1 MDHLMSFTYGQRP
14 GDVLCFMVLG
24 VLLWGYLSARF
35 GKGRAWRP
43 VNGLLFL
50 VMVGA
55 ILHATLFWGREPGE
69 RLALLEPLQTLRLAR
84 LYPELYREMLMNV
97 FLFLPLGLAACQL
110 MPETWH
116 PGARAAGALGLGLAL
131 SLCVETAQYLWGL
144 GIAETDDVLCNTL
157 GTALGTLSLGTGALF
172 RKGKEDGEK

>member
-1 MDHLMSFTYGQRP
+1 MPDCTRKKSAQNACMSSAAASADMHF
-14 GDVLCFMVLG
+14 FS
-24 VLLWGYLSARF
+24 LLARCGSLSA
-35 GKGRAWRP
+35 A
-43 VNGLLFL
+43 
-50 VMVGA
+50 A
-55 ILHATLFWGREPGE
+55 RELQVSTPAVSK

-97 FLFLPLGLAACQL
+97 FLFFPLGLAACQL
-110 MPETWH
+110 MPETWR